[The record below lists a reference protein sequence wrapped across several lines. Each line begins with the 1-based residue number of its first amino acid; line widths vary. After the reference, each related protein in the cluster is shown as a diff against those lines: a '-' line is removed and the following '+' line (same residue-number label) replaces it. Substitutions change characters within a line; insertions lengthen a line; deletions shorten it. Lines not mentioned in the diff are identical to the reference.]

1 MLDLNKIY
9 YQDCLEGM
17 KLIDDKSI
25 DMILCDLP
33 YGTTACKWDSIID
46 LNKLWTEYNR
56 IIKNNCPI
64 VLFAAQP
71 FTSILVLS
79 NINNFKYDWVW
90 NKHIP
95 RNFINAKRMPM
106 QKHESVLVFGNSK
119 LNYYPQMIKRDKPVT
134 VKNYSKKNKDS
145 AYKLNQDGSNLKS
158 YTYTH
163 RNPDTIIEGYWEA
176 NGGKLHSTQKP
187 VSLCEYLIKTYTNE
201 GDLILDN
208 CAGSGSTLIA
218 ARNLNRRFI
227 GFENNEEYYKIA
239 CHRVGQIN

>member
-1 MLDLNKIY
+1 MIQEVWLG
-9 YQDCLEGM
+9 DCLELM
-17 KLIDDKSI
+17 KNIPDKSV

-46 LNKLWTEYNR
+46 LNKLWEHYNR

-64 VLFAAQP
+64 VLFSSQP
-71 FTSILVLS
+71 FTSILTMS
-79 NINNFKYDWVW
+79 NVDNFKYDWVW

-106 QKHESVLVFGNSK
+106 QKHESILVFGESK

-134 VKNYSKKNKDS
+134 VKNYSKKGKDS
-145 AYKLNQDGSNLKS
+145 VYKLNQDGSELKS

-176 NGGKLHSTQKP
+176 NSGKLHPTQKP
-187 VSLCEYLIKTYTNE
+187 ISLCEYLIKTYTQEN
-201 GDLILDN
+201 DLILDN
-208 CAGSGSTLIA
+208 CAGSGSTLVA
-218 ARNLNRRFI
+218 AKNLNRQFI
-227 GFENNEEYYKIA
+227 GIEKEENYYNICLERLK
-239 CHRVGQIN
+239 